1 MASPVFFLLLVQI
14 FAAFANR
21 IALAQESS
29 IAPSKDLNG
38 TAAPPTTTAS
48 VASEIRKVQLGDKE
62 SGCSGRLTLLLS
74 NDSVVTLCPD
84 GFSRQEADVV
94 CRELG
99 CGSVHAIMA
108 GSLFGKATERLW
120 GQGVECRNHPSKLS
134 ECHKVWQQCRS
145 ADRVEIVCSEAHFQL
160 QLVGPSHCMGDV
172 QLYFKGSW
180 HYVSN
185 SNFRAKEAELVCKK
199 LQCGHA
205 VSVDENTTGRRPT
218 VRVKN
223 WSCLSGE
230 AKVSGCL
237 EQVGISGTATTLNCS
252 EGEGAVFRL
261 VDGRSQC
268 DGRME
273 VFHRGSWMPVCL
285 SEWDIRHRELVCSQL
300 QCSGPETRWN
310 VPGTRGKNRTGET
323 TCVKC
328 HSLGIKTMIHQTNL
342 WDCKEVR
349 ASMKQMNITCPDP
362 RPKVKPKV
370 TERLSGGVTTCIV
383 LAVLLLLLLL
393 LTYSWKMYKRDGKQ
407 MFRRKQTQRQW
418 IGPTGAASHAVS
430 FHCNNNANLRP
441 VSTQSADGNLYAGTP
456 QKDSFSAYP
465 ALERRANLPV
475 IVRDNS
481 SESDYDFFDTNA
493 QRL

>member
-1 MASPVFFLLLVQI
+1 MGSPVFFPLLVQI
-14 FAAFANR
+14 FAAFTNR
-21 IALAQESS
+21 IALGQESS

-48 VASEIRKVQLGDKE
+48 VASEIQKVSLGDKE
-62 SGCSGRLTLLLS
+62 PGCSGRLRLLIS
-74 NDSVVTLCPD
+74 NTSLVTLCPD

-99 CGSVHAIMA
+99 CGHVHSIVA
-108 GSLFGKATERLW
+108 GTLFGKAKETLW
-120 GQGVECRNHPSKLS
+120 DQGVECRNNQSKLS
-134 ECHKVWQQCRS
+134 ECHKVWRQCHTPH
-145 ADRVEIVCSEAHFQL
+145 RVDIVCSEAHFQL
-160 QLVGPSHCMGDV
+160 QLVGPGYCKGDV
-172 QLYFKGSW
+172 QLYFKGIW
-180 HYVSN
+180 YYVS
-185 SNFRAKEAELVCKK
+185 SSSFTAEKAELVCKK

-205 VSVDENTTGRRPT
+205 VSVYKKTTGKHPT
-218 VRVKN
+218 VHVEK
-223 WSCLSGE
+223 WSCLAGE

-237 EQVGISGTATTLNCS
+237 GQVGSLDGATNLQCS
-252 EGEGAVFRL
+252 EGEGVVFRL
-261 VDGRSQC
+261 VDGHSQC
-268 DGRME
+268 DGRTE
-273 VFHRGSWMPVCL
+273 VFHQGSWMPVCS
-285 SEWDIRHRELVCSQL
+285 SEWHDRHRELVCSQL
-300 QCSGPETRWN
+300 QCSGPESRWN
-310 VPGTRGKNRTGET
+310 EPGTRGKNRTGET

-328 HSLGIKTMIHQTNL
+328 RSLDMKTIQQTNL
-342 WDCKEVR
+342 WDCKKEW
-349 ASMKQMNITCPDP
+349 APWKQMNITCPDP

-370 TERLSGGVTTCIV
+370 TERLSGGVTTCII

-393 LTYSWKMYKRDGKQ
+393 LTYSWRMYQRDGKQ

-430 FHCNNNANLRP
+430 FHRNNNANLRP
-441 VSTQSADGNLYAGTP
+441 VSTQSADGNLYRGTP